1 MLRLGAQIRCTL
13 IFFVAKKG
21 VADLETWN
29 NLIDKFDLLLKKIKL
44 ERTVTIAGR
53 KIPPIFMGFALIAI
67 CIPIWGYLEVEGKNK
82 LIGAL
87 VVLLMGWAVTQLG
100 TLGLGDGVGEK
111 PGNPAVDRPKVTD
124 GHK

>member
-1 MLRLGAQIRCTL
+1 MRLGAQIRCTL
-13 IFFVAKKG
+13 NFFVSKKG
-21 VADLETWN
+21 VAALEIWN
-29 NLIDKFDLLLKKIKL
+29 NLIDKFDLFLKKIKL

-53 KIPPIFMGFALIAI
+53 KIPPIFMGFALIVV

-100 TLGLGDGVGEK
+100 ALGLGDGVGEK
-111 PGNPAVDRPKVTD
+111 PGSSTVDRPEVTD